1 MGFSLGCIVSTVG
14 KVFKAGSSAVKTFG
28 GSGMPGGGGGKLGGW
43 GTALNLIGMVG
54 GSLMDKKAGGS
65 GDWSPVD
72 TSAGISVPGTGSYT
86 MGFKKAGSA
95 QAPDVRM
102 KTVDGDTLNAEW
114 EYRLKKGLRDKN
126 LFS

>member
-1 MGFSLGCIVSTVG
+1 MGFFSDTGSAIGSL
-14 KVFKAGSSAVKTFG
+14 FKGASSAVKEFG
-28 GSGMPGGGGGKLGGW
+28 KNVIIKKADPTGGW
-43 GTALNLIGMVG
+43 LTTALRVG
-54 GSLMDKKAGGS
+54 SSLMEKKAGGS

-72 TSAGISVPGTGSYT
+72 TSAGISVPTTGSYNV
-86 MGFKKAGSA
+86 GFKRAGSA

-102 KTVDGDTLNAEW
+102 KTVDADTLNAEW

>member
-1 MGFSLGCIVSTVG
+1 MGFFSGVTNTVG
-14 KVFKAGSSAVKTFG
+14 NLFKGASSAVKEFG
-28 GSGMPGGGGGKLGGW
+28 KNAIMKKADPTGGFLS
-43 GTALNLIGMVG
+43 TALQLGS
-54 GSLMDKKAGGS
+54 SLMTKKAGGS
-65 GDWSPVD
+65 GEWSPVD

-95 QAPDVRM
+95 EGPNMRM

>member
-1 MGFSLGCIVSTVG
+1 MGFSISGITSG
-14 KVFKAGSSAVKTFG
+14 IGNIFKGASSAVKEFG
-28 GSGMPGGGGGKLGGW
+28 KQALIKQADPTGGW
-43 GTALNLIGMVG
+43 LSTALSIGS
-54 GSLMDKKAGGS
+54 SLMEKKAGGS
-65 GDWSPVD
+65 GEWSPVD
-72 TSAGISVPGTGSYT
+72 TSAGISVPTTGSYT

-95 QAPDVRM
+95 QAPDLRM

>member
-1 MGFSLGCIVSTVG
+1 MGFFSGIASTIG
-14 KVFKAGSSAVKTFG
+14 KVFKAGSAAVKTFG
-28 GSGMPGGGGGKLGGW
+28 GAGGGGFSTLG
-43 GTALNLIGMVG
+43 LIGQIG
-54 GSLMDKKAGGS
+54 SSLMTKHAGGS
-65 GDWSPVD
+65 GDWTPVD
-72 TSAGISVPGTGSYT
+72 TSAGITAPGTGSYS

-95 QAPDVRM
+95 EGPNMRM

>member
-1 MGFSLGCIVSTVG
+1 MGFFSGVTNTIGS
-14 KVFKAGSSAVKTFG
+14 VFKGASGAVKEFGKNAIMKKVDPTGGFLSTALQLGSS
-28 GSGMPGGGGGKLGGW
+28 
-43 GTALNLIGMVG
+43 
-54 GSLMDKKAGGS
+54 LMTKKAGGS
-65 GDWSPVD
+65 GEWSPVD

-95 QAPDVRM
+95 EGPNMRM

>member
-1 MGFSLGCIVSTVG
+1 MGFSLGGIVSTVG

-28 GSGMPGGGGGKLGGW
+28 GSGMPGGKGFSTLG
-43 GTALNLIGMVG
+43 LIGQIG
-54 GSLMDKKAGGS
+54 SSLMTKKAGGS
-65 GDWSPVD
+65 GEWSPVD
-72 TSAGISVPGTGSYT
+72 TSAGISVPSTGSYS

-95 QAPDVRM
+95 EGPNMRM